1 MIQIDALGKP
11 CPIPVIET
19 KKAIKEL
26 GNQPGEIEVLV
37 DNEVALNNI
46 EKMTSGLEIPT
57 KRHKI
62 DNDHFTI
69 TLFLTEASQRQ
80 PQAKGKKQP
89 TTTYLI
95 GRQVLGEGDPKLG
108 ALLMKSYLYSLTE
121 LATVPTELI
130 FFNEGVFLTLN
141 SSPVIPDLQTLVD
154 KGTKIYACGT
164 CLDFYDVKEQLAL
177 GEITN
182 MYTISEKQQLADKA
196 ITV

>member
-1 MIQIDALGKP
+1 MIHIDALGKP

-46 EKMTSGLEIPT
+46 EKLTSGLEIPT
-57 KRHKI
+57 QRKKLA
-62 DNDHFTI
+62 NDRFTI
-69 TLFLTEASQRQ
+69 TLFLTEAVAAEKSVPVSQK
-80 PQAKGKKQP
+80 AV
-89 TTTYLI
+89 TTYLI
-95 GRQVLGEGDPKLG
+95 GKKHLGEGDPQLG

-121 LATVPTELI
+121 LSEAPTELI
-130 FFNEGVFLTLN
+130 FFNEGIFLTLQD
-141 SSPVIPDLQTLVD
+141 SPALPDLKTLAD
-154 KGTKIYACGT
+154 KGTRIYVCGT
-164 CLDFYDVKEQLAL
+164 CIDFYEKKDQLAI

-182 MYTISEKQQLADKA
+182 MYAISEMQQKADKA